1 MTAMESNSTQD
12 IPPLWVPVLSLTE
25 GHLQAIVA
33 HLTGLHPDDRYLR
46 FGHVASDEH
55 VQRYAQG
62 IRFDRDDVFG
72 VLNRRLDLIAFAHLA
87 HAADEAP
94 SEAEFGV
101 SVSAHLRGMGMGKRL
116 FQHAILLARNRGVQ
130 CLRIHALVENKPML
144 HIAELAGA
152 QVERCGS
159 DAEARLRLPSPD
171 TVSRLE
177 AWIESNAA
185 QLDYS
190 VKQQA
195 QRLERV
201 RSALTGSK

>member
-1 MTAMESNSTQD
+1 MPAMEPHSPQD
-12 IPPLWVPVLSLTE
+12 IPPLWVPVLSLNE
-25 GHLQAIVA
+25 GHRPAIEA
-33 HLTGLHPDDRYLR
+33 HLLKLNADDRYLR
-46 FGHVASDEH
+46 FGHVASDEQ

-72 VLNRRLDLIAFAHLA
+72 VLNRRLEMIAFAHLA
-87 HAADEAP
+87 HAEDGASP
-94 SEAEFGV
+94 EAEFGV
-101 SVSAHLRGMGMGKRL
+101 SVSSHLRGMGMGKRL
-116 FQHAILLARNRGVQ
+116 FQHAILLARNRGVEL
-130 CLRIHALVENKPML
+130 LRIHALVENKPML

-152 QVERCGS
+152 QVERSGT
-159 DAEARLRLPSPD
+159 DAEARLRLPSAD

-201 RSALTGSK
+201 RTALGGSK